1 MAYQDAAN
9 YNRLKSMKGLPIGA
23 IIPWPGAQD
32 TVPNG
37 WILCNGAAIPYDRYP
52 LLYDTIGNV
61 YGGTTGSTFKLP
73 DLLSQNAGIMDIFQ
87 GHFSWLQNAGDAHKP
102 ENSNI
107 NEDEFWLTVGKSD
120 NGNSGNDVTQDHNTT
135 VDVVGEQTSKPDVTA
150 KNGEFTL
157 SEGTADSIIQVLER
171 KTTDVHLPSHG
182 HSYDVSGDTS
192 PSYNR
197 KNKGATRCKSS
208 WGSDGYCKLEGSC
221 TNVNRSTN
229 DPPKTG
235 FDMTTVGA
243 SKTVSTTY
251 RKGGGNIV
259 NDGPIGGGQYASTGF
274 SNGDGDTGGAMY
286 SFKSGNIHFFS
297 SLSNDERSI
306 SEITGHRHGT
316 IDYTFESKVKVL
328 NPGIVN
334 DVKMNT
340 VKIVNDPGKSFCSLN
355 MSSATPTLGMS
366 FIIRAY

>member
-1 MAYQDAAN
+1 MV
-9 YNRLKSMKGLPIGA
+9 PIGA

-150 KNGEFTL
+150 KYGEFTL

-251 RKGGGNIV
+251 RKGGGNIEW
-259 NDGPIGGGQYASTGF
+259 G
-274 SNGDGDTGGAMY
+274 SNSYNYSYYDHCYHKQGLHLLSEATLCFFFPGGA
-286 SFKSGNIHFFS
+286 SLRSRDQAPAPPLLSLLFFLQAAAHFGCFQC
-297 SLSNDERSI
+297 RC
-306 SEITGHRHGT
+306 G
-316 IDYTFESKVKVL
+316 
-328 NPGIVN
+328 
-334 DVKMNT
+334 
-340 VKIVNDPGKSFCSLN
+340 
-355 MSSATPTLGMS
+355 
-366 FIIRAY
+366 